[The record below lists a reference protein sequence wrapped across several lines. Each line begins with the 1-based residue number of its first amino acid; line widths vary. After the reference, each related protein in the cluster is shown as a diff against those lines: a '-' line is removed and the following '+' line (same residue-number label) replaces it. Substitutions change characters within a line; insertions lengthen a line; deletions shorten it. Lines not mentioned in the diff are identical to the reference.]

1 MPPTLKS
8 IFDAVTMKPFGPHH
22 FFISSG
28 LAKASKTISRG
39 ALNVREM
46 TNGFWAMVVDIF

>member
-1 MPPTLKS
+1 
-8 IFDAVTMKPFGPHH
+8 MKPFGPHH

-28 LAKASKTISRG
+28 LVKASNTISRG

-46 TNGFWAMVVDIF
+46 TNGFWATVVDMSIELLNFDLAWGRR